1 MKKKRN
7 YKIKNQRK
15 IKKKKRKSLNQF
27 LRYIIKTILIIILFI
42 FYRFISQFYEYM
54 LLVKNREKDYYERR
68 ISKIGNYNESNL
80 VTFSDKINW
89 LIIHDT
95 NELKGKC
102 ADKILL
108 HEYSKKKLG
117 KDMCNK
123 ILKIYNNVDEIN
135 LNELPNQFA
144 LKTNHGSGFNII
156 VDNKDNFNLE
166 EAKQKINHRMH
177 CGINCCYTI
186 LAGFNKNK
194 RRGLKKH

>member
-7 YKIKNQRK
+7 NKIKNNRK
-15 IKKKKRKSLNQF
+15 IKLKSRRYLNHS
-27 LRYIIKTILIIILFI
+27 LRYIIKIILIILLFI
-42 FYRFISQFYEYM
+42 FYRFISKFYEYM

-117 KDMCNK
+117 KDICNK
-123 ILKIYNNVDEIN
+123 ILKIYICYSNNVDEIN
-135 LNELPNQFA
+135 LSLTHFY
-144 LKTNHGSGFNII
+144 
-156 VDNKDNFNLE
+156 
-166 EAKQKINHRMH
+166 R
-177 CGINCCYTI
+177 
-186 LAGFNKNK
+186 
-194 RRGLKKH
+194 